1 MRSNASLLRYESAQ
15 IGLINPDCILRCQVF
30 RDKNKGIPD
39 IPDLLVSSGHTVEA
53 PDDLITHVPDV
64 SGAFLQ
70 IRVGHHFEFLT
81 DLFFF
86 LLDCIIN
93 ADLFFPR
100 RFDRFFKKE
109 IIAGYGT
116 VRLKNIGG
124 FLPCAAECRLVKPV
138 KVGGIPLLHLPE
150 MLRFFFKVRDA
161 SFFKQRLFL
170 AEHHRLQYFTPSC
183 ARKTHILLHHL
194 RITPFRSGTAVL
206 FLPHVTA
213 AALPSNEA
221 EPAGAAI
228 AADTVLSDSSAQLT
242 DSISD
247 SALLVTPALPADLEL
262 NISDE
267 AELELQIKN
276 NPVNVQESLRTA
288 GILALLHAAEQQ
300 LGIPYVFA
308 SAGPET
314 FDCSGLVYYCLNKA
328 GISIDRTTAAGY
340 STNSDWEKISSMD
353 DLQAGDILFFSIG
366 EESVGHTA
374 IYAGNGEMIDAS
386 VSNGEVVKRSCT
398 TSYWTSNFV
407 FARRPF

>member
-1 MRSNASLLRYESAQ
+1 MNKKIRELLEIR
-15 IGLINPDCILRCQVF
+15 
-30 RDKNKGIPD
+30 
-39 IPDLLVSSGHTVEA
+39 HTNRF
-53 PDDLITHVPDV
+53 
-64 SGAFLQ
+64 SRFLQ
-70 IRVGHHFEFLT
+70 KTIQPAKQKHPVYIGF
-81 DLFFF
+81 
-86 LLDCIIN
+86 
-93 ADLFFPR
+93 ASAM
-100 RFDRFFKKE
+100 
-109 IIAGYGT
+109 IA
-116 VRLKNIGG
+116 
-124 FLPCAAECRLVKPV
+124 A
-138 KVGGIPLLHLPE
+138 
-150 MLRFFFKVRDA
+150 
-161 SFFKQRLFL
+161 
-170 AEHHRLQYFTPSC
+170 
-183 ARKTHILLHHL
+183 IL
-194 RITPFRSGTAVL
+194 ISAGAVS
-206 FLPHVTA
+206 HVTA

-221 EPAGAAI
+221 EPAVTAI

-247 SALLVTPALPADLEL
+247 SARLLTPALPADLEL

-276 NPVNVQESLRTA
+276 NPVNAQKSLRTA

-386 VSNGEVVKRSCT
+386 VSNGEVIKRSCT